1 MEQAR
6 RAWPAALLFGFF
18 LAVYVRTAAPSVL
31 AGDSAEF
38 QMAAPLLGVPH
49 PTTYPLY
56 ILLGKLATLLV
67 PWGDLAWRVTLVS
80 ALGAALAVAAL
91 FLAARR
97 AFGSAVAAALGALA
111 LGCAPGLWNAATIA
125 EVYALMAGLLATLAW
140 LLVPREA
147 ATPPGWRRLR
157 VAALVGGLGC
167 TQHALFVLAGMPLL
181 AAAVAWALVHPA
193 TRPAHARAAAA
204 ELARLA
210 LCWAL
215 GLLPYLFP
223 LVQYARYGPFDG
235 QDYGLPRQY
244 FWGAPE
250 SWGAALRLLGG
261 GGLGGGLFRLPTPG
275 AALLVVRMLAAR
287 WWFEWGPLGTALSLL
302 GVAVLARRARATS
315 LGAAWVGL
323 ATLGYLLLLGPAVQ
337 DAPVFSVPMLLPGAL
352 WVAAGAAVLI
362 EWISV
367 RARLAGRV
375 LAVVLVLAALGW
387 GYTRVPFSSKR
398 QQWVFRDFATATL
411 AQLPPDAVVLAHWE
425 QGMTLQYLVQ
435 AERQRPDLWI
445 DVVEP
450 GDDAW
455 GARAARRYAGRAVFF
470 LGAPADVAGL
480 PIELRRADSY
490 ANLYELRR

>member
-1 MEQAR
+1 MERAR
-6 RAWPAALLFGFF
+6 RAWPAALLFGMF

-91 FLAARR
+91 FGAARR
-97 AFGSAVAAALGALA
+97 ALGSTVAATLGALA

-140 LLVPREA
+140 LLVPMEA
-147 ATPPGWRRLR
+147 SAPPGWRRVR
-157 VAALVGGLGC
+157 VAALVAGLGC

-181 AAAVAWALVHPA
+181 AAAVLWALVHPT

-204 ELARLA
+204 ELAWLA
-210 LCWAL
+210 LCWAA

-235 QDYGLPRQY
+235 NDYGLPRHY

-261 GGLGGGLFRLPTPG
+261 GGLSGGLFRLPTPD
-275 AALLVVRMLAAR
+275 AALAVLRTLAAR
-287 WWFEWGPLGTALSLL
+287 WWFEWGPLGTALGLL
-302 GVAVLARRARATS
+302 GALALARRARAAS
-315 LGAAWVGL
+315 LGAAWVWL

-337 DAPVFSVPMLLPGAL
+337 DAPVFSLPMLLPGAL
-352 WVAAGAAVLI
+352 WVAAGGAALI
-362 EWISV
+362 EWIGA
-367 RARLAGRV
+367 RARLAGHA
-375 LAVVLVLAALGW
+375 LAVLLVLAALGW

-398 QQWVFRDFATATL
+398 QQWVFREFATATL
-411 AQLPPDAVVLAHWE
+411 AELPPNAVVLAHWE
-425 QGMTLQYLVQ
+425 QGMTLQYLVL

-455 GARAARRYAGRAVFF
+455 GARAARRYSGRAVFF
-470 LGAPADVAGL
+470 LGAPADVDGL
-480 PIELRRADSY
+480 MVALRRADSY